1 MEEVAIK
8 DRCLQTKYRNLVLV
22 SLDGSKTPD
31 WVPDTYINSDA
42 KTYSIIELTGVIK
55 TRSQE
60 LGAVARAPSPAE
72 RAALVESRRAF
83 DAETA
88 RLLDN
93 GTVDWIRTRDELHQG
108 IRENAAAVGAMT
120 GWQLETGW
128 GP

>member
-31 WVPDTYINSDA
+31 WVPDTYINFDA

-60 LGAVARAPSPAE
+60 LGAVARAPSLAE